1 MKDRPSS
8 FRKDPKE
15 KQKMNSGVKKS
26 IKHERRAEHEN
37 QEGAG
42 GVGAVAKI
50 RLKNVLYYLNVP
62 FGNTPP
68 RRRAEAQ

>member
-15 KQKMNSGVKKS
+15 KQKMKRGVKKS

-50 RLKNVLYYLNVP
+50 RL
-62 FGNTPP
+62 
-68 RRRAEAQ
+68 